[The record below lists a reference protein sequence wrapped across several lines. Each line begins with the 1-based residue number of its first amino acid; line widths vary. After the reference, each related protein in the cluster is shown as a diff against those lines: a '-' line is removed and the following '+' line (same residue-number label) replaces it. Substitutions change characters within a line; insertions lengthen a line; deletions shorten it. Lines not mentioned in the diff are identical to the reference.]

1 MARRQSL
8 AWVELRV
15 GLLVVVSF
23 GLLAVAI
30 FFVGGEAGF
39 FTPQYTVTAYFNSA
53 NGMNTGAEVHLEGV
67 TVGNVRTVR
76 LTNFPEPERS
86 VAVDMS
92 LDLSFQ
98 QLIRA
103 DSLVTIGSIGLLGD
117 SKVDIARGPGVGD
130 VVPDGGAIQGQEAGD
145 IGRIITGTNDIVANL
160 AALSDQVQEIAARIR
175 EGEGTLGL
183 LLTDAAIFDN
193 ANATVEEINLLIK
206 DARTGPGTVGQLMSD
221 PGLYDR
227 ITETL
232 SQMESIVAKVEGGE
246 GTLAKFIND
255 PSVFDNVKE
264 LIARA
269 NVVVERLE
277 DGEGTL
283 GLLSKDE
290 TLFNDARDA
299 LAGITTMVSNV
310 TNSEGTA
317 GKLINDPALYN
328 NVNQTIS
335 EVLKL
340 VYDFRQ
346 DPKKFMTI
354 NFRLF

>member
-1 MARRQSL
+1 MAGRQSL

-15 GLLVVVSF
+15 GLLVVASF
-23 GLLAVAI
+23 GLLALAI
-30 FFVGGEAGF
+30 FFVGGQAGF
-39 FTPQYTVTAYFNSA
+39 LTPKYTITAYFGSA

-67 TVGNVRTVR
+67 TVGNVQAVR
-76 LTNFPEPERS
+76 LTDFPEPERS

-92 LDLSFQ
+92 VDVSFQ
-98 QLIRA
+98 PLIRD
-103 DSLVTIGSIGLLGD
+103 DSLVTIGTIGLLGD
-117 SKVDIARGPGVGD
+117 SKVDIARGPGVGGI
-130 VVPDGGAIQGQEAGD
+130 VGDGGTIQGQEAGD

-175 EGEGTLGL
+175 QGEGTLGL
-183 LLTDAAIFDN
+183 LLTDTAIFDN
-193 ANATVEEINLLIK
+193 ASATVEEISTLIR

-221 PGLYDR
+221 PELYDR

-232 SQMESIVAKVEGGE
+232 GQMETIVAKVQGGQ
-246 GTLAKFIND
+246 GTLGRFIND
-255 PSVFDNVKE
+255 PEVYDNAND
-264 LIARA
+264 LITRA
-269 NVVVERLE
+269 NTILKRLE

-290 TLFNDARDA
+290 TLFTEARDA
-299 LAGITTMVSNV
+299 LGSITTMVATVS
-310 TNSEGTA
+310 NSEGTA